1 MLATNVRN
9 RTNLR
14 AIVIK
19 AESALAAN
27 AVRPES
33 TEIQA
38 SLRHFCVGEQEPKAE
53 DWFSK
58 DIQNGI
64 GDDLRVNR
72 NLPSTIR
79 DSPNASI
86 YEH

>member
-1 MLATNVRN
+1 MLTTTVRN
-9 RTNLR
+9 RTSLR

-33 TEIQA
+33 TQIQA
-38 SLRHFCVGEQEPKAE
+38 SLRHFCMGEQEPETE

-58 DIQNGI
+58 DIQNGV

-72 NLPSTIR
+72 NLPSTIC